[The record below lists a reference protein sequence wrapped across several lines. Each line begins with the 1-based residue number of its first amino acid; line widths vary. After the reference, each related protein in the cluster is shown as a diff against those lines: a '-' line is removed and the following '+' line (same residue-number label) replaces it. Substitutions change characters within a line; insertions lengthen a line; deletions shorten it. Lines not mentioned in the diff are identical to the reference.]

1 MEPKLDNFI
10 RQFRPF
16 SAQSVVAIV
25 DILLVA
31 FIIYR
36 ILILVRGTRAWR
48 VVAGVVIFVAVLFLS
63 DQLGLTTLHWI
74 FDKATVLAPVAL
86 VILFLPELRQALE
99 GMGRFGLWTQKFVG
113 AQEANISGQ
122 ARTVE
127 EIVAASAEL
136 SASRIGA
143 LMVLEKSAP
152 LDDIVANGVQL
163 EARVSSPLLVA
174 LFFEGNPLHDGA
186 VIVRSDVIVAAS
198 CQLPMTES
206 PLLSPHLHMR
216 HRAGVG
222 VTERLDCVAIIISE
236 ERGTIGIAVDG
247 DYRVMQ
253 NQSELRD
260 ALNQVWR
267 GVGTGEL
274 AAPRDRRRLFRRV
287 K

>member
-1 MEPKLDNFI
+1 MVSL
-10 RQFRPF
+10 
-16 SAQSVVAIV
+16 V
-25 DILLVA
+25 DVLLVA

-48 VVAGVVIFVAVLFLS
+48 VVAGVVIFVAVLFTSNL
-63 DQLGLTTLHWI
+63 LGLTTLHWM
-74 FDKATVLAPVAL
+74 FDKAAVMAPVAL
-86 VILFLPELRQALE
+86 VILLLPELRQALE
-99 GMGRFGLWTQKFVG
+99 GMGRFGLWTQKLVG
-113 AQEANISGQ
+113 VQEPVISGQ
-122 ARTVE
+122 AKTVE

-143 LMVLEKSAP
+143 LMVLEKSIP
-152 LDDIVANGVQL
+152 LEDIVANGVQL
-163 EARVSSPLLVA
+163 EAKVSAPLLVSI
-174 LFFEGNPLHDGA
+174 FFEGNPLHDGA

-198 CQLPMTES
+198 CQLPLTES

-222 VTERLDCVAIIISE
+222 VTESQDCVAIIISE

-253 NQSELRD
+253 NQMELRD

-267 GVGTGEL
+267 GVSSGEL
-274 AAPRDRRRLFRRV
+274 TKPRDRRRLFRRV